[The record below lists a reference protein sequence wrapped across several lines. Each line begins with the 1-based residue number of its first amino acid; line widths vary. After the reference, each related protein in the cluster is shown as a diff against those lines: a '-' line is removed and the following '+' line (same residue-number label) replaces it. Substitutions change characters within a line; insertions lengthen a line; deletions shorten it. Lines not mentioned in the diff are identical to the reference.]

1 MTKPF
6 HHKKLKQIT
15 IIAATSLFL
24 FLIGGAFY
32 YSKNHCINAYL
43 KARSAQSGPV
53 FENIKAYLVWDD
65 TNEQITNDEAMYTK
79 FRRYSQKELRQKK
92 QDLKAASQDSAVQ
105 VKSVGRRFWIFPDY
119 RIAIKPMDLTIKTNV
134 PQADVLL
141 NQKKLLFLIQNS
153 SQSSLIG
160 YQRQNIPQVS
170 EANTTGETLK
180 SINHMM
186 VIIPC

>member
-1 MTKPF
+1 
-6 HHKKLKQIT
+6 
-15 IIAATSLFL
+15 
-24 FLIGGAFY
+24 
-32 YSKNHCINAYL
+32 
-43 KARSAQSGPV
+43 
-53 FENIKAYLVWDD
+53 
-65 TNEQITNDEAMYTK
+65 MYTK